1 MKIAL
6 INPNSTASMTDK
18 VRQAA
23 RKAAAPGTEIL
34 AANPADAP
42 PSIEGHYDE
51 AASLA
56 GLLREIKKAQR
67 WGADAYVVACF
78 DDPGL
83 GACREIVTGPVL
95 GICEAAMHIA
105 ATLATSFS
113 VVTTLGRS
121 TPIIEQAARRYG
133 MAHLCKN
140 VRAAEIPVLALEQ
153 EDSGAAAKKIEQET
167 RRAIAEDRCEAV
179 ILGCAGMADLATEL
193 TQKCGVPVIDGV
205 VCALKMCEAIV
216 GAGLSTS
223 KIGAYAPPRKK

>member
-6 INPNSTASMTDK
+6 INPNSTAAMTDK
-18 VRQAA
+18 VREVA
-23 RKAAAPGTEIL
+23 RKVAAHGTEIR
-34 AANPADAP
+34 ATNPTDTP

-51 AASLA
+51 AVAVA
-56 GLLREIKKAQR
+56 GLLRELKKAQT

-83 GACREIVTGPVL
+83 GACREIVTAPVL

-121 TPIIEQAARRYG
+121 TPIIEAAVRRYG
-133 MAHLCKN
+133 MTHLCKN
-140 VRAAEIPVLALEQ
+140 VRAAEIPVLDLEH
-153 EDSGAAAKKIEQET
+153 DSNAAAKKIEQET
-167 RRAIAEDRCEAV
+167 RSAIAEDRCEAV

-193 TQKCGVPVIDGV
+193 TQKCAIPVIDGV
-205 VCALKMCEAIV
+205 VCAVKMCEAIV

-223 KIGAYAPPRKK
+223 KIGAYALPREK